1 MAPISKKQRR
11 VLKRAEE
18 LLGRPVFTHTGPSQQ
33 EVTLF
38 VVVFGRRPSTSQVEV
53 LGTGLLT
60 TSLLVLPDE
69 DVTDVLADGGRAT
82 SVGIA
87 WVQGSTPHVEQHRV
101 RRAAERVDTNGDPDP
116 SMWAIELTTESDAPI
131 HSSLPEGASPAN
143 SWCFLFPWL
152 SFCQSH

>member
-11 VLKRAEE
+11 VLRRAEE
-18 LLGRPVFTHTGPSQQ
+18 LLSRPVFTHDGPSQQ

-38 VVVFGRRPSTSQVEV
+38 VVVFGKRPASTQVEV

-60 TSLLVLPDE
+60 TALLVLPDE
-69 DVTDVLADGGRAT
+69 DVIDVLADGGRAT

-87 WVQGSTPHVEQHRV
+87 WVQGATPHVEQHRV
-101 RRAAERVDTNGDPDP
+101 RKAAERVDTDGEPDP
-116 SMWAIELTTESDAPI
+116 SMWGIELINESHAPI
-131 HSSLPEGASPAN
+131 HSSIPEGASPAN

-152 SFCQSH
+152 SFCH